1 MSCSPNSNGSTTA
14 SSWPPVAELFPFPL
28 DPFQLDAI
36 DALNQGHSVVVSAP
50 TGSGKTLVG
59 EYAIQRALAHGR
71 KVFYTT
77 PLKALSN
84 QKLRDF
90 REQFGAERVG
100 LLTGDLSL
108 NREAQVVVMTTE
120 IFRNM
125 LYAEIDHPDDDPLAD
140 VEAVV
145 LDECHY
151 MNDSQRGTVWEE
163 SIIHCP
169 PPVQLV
175 ALSATVA
182 NAGQLTDWIHKV
194 HGPTRLVYS
203 NFRPVP
209 LAFSFCSAKGL
220 HPLLN
225 EEGTGLHPN
234 CKVWRPP
241 KTTRRK
247 GPKTPKPPQPEAAP
261 LPFVVAQMAE
271 RDMLPAIYF
280 IFSRRGCDKGVR
292 DLGKVCLVTPQEQA
306 RIKVRLDAFIAATP
320 EAVREGHADPLLRGI
335 AAHHAG
341 VLPAWKELIEEL
353 FQQGLIKVVFATE
366 TLAAGIN
373 MPARTTVISAL
384 SKRTERGHRP
394 LMGSEFLQMAG
405 RAGRRGLDSQG
416 YVVTVQSRFEG
427 VREAGQL
434 ATAPA
439 DPLVSQFT
447 PSYGMVLNLLQR
459 YDLAKARELVERSFG
474 RYLATLDLA
483 DDEARIAELQAQ
495 LDVLEAGSGEV
506 PWDDFED
513 YEKQRERLREE
524 RRLLRILQSQAE
536 ETLAHELTLALQFS
550 SEGTLVSLKAPQ
562 LRGGVTP
569 AVIVEKVQG
578 PGQFPLLLCLTDENV
593 WILLPCSAVVS
604 LHAELSC
611 LQVSQVEPP
620 ELHRVGELRHGDQAS
635 GGLALAVAHMARRHD
650 MHTPQYD
657 LAGEVLAQAGLVRHL
672 EEALELHPAH
682 RWGDRRQLK
691 KHRRRMEE
699 LQLEIEERQRL
710 LHFRANRHWDTFLAL
725 IDVLRHFG
733 ALAGAEGLEPTEVGR
748 TVAALRG
755 DNELWLGL
763 ALMSGHLDALDPAEL
778 AAVLEAIS
786 TEVNRPDLWCAFP
799 PPPVVEEA
807 MHDLRGLRREL
818 GRQQERAKV
827 AFPIWW
833 EPELTGLVHAWA
845 KGASWSD
852 VIAATSLDEG
862 DVVRVLRRTVDLLA
876 QIPYCELV
884 TQQLRD
890 NARKALR
897 AINRFPVC
905 ELEDLLPTGMADSAA
920 TERPVAVPETPS
932 AAEDVVFASPHTDLE
947 G

>member
-1 MSCSPNSNGSTTA
+1 MTPAALSTPDQA
-14 SSWPPVAELFPFPL
+14 LDLAAIFPFPL
-28 DPFQLDAI
+28 DPFQLEAI

-59 EYAIQRALAHGR
+59 EYAIHRALAHGR

-90 REQFGAERVG
+90 REQYGAEKVG

-125 LYAEIDHPDDDPLAD
+125 LYAEIDHPDNDPLEG

-169 PPVQLV
+169 STIQLV

-182 NAGQLTDWIHKV
+182 NAGQLTDWIAAV
-194 HGPTRLVYS
+194 HGPTRLVHS
-203 NFRPVP
+203 DHRPVP

-225 EEGTGLHPN
+225 EAGTDLHPN
-234 CKVWRPP
+234 CKVWRAP
-241 KTTRRK
+241 KGNRRK
-247 GPKTPKPPQPEAAP
+247 GPKIPKPPQPEAPP
-261 LPFVVAQMAE
+261 LAFVVAQMAE

-292 DLGKVCLVTPQEQA
+292 ELGKLCLVTPAEQA
-306 RIKVRLDAFIAATP
+306 RIRQRLEAFVAVSP
-320 EAVREGHADPLLRGI
+320 EAVREGHAEPLLRGI
-335 AAHHAG
+335 ASHHAG

-459 YDLAKARELVERSFG
+459 YDLAKAKELVERSFG
-474 RYLATLDLA
+474 RYLATLDLV
-483 DDEARIAELQAQ
+483 DDQARIAELQAQ
-495 LDVLEAGSGEV
+495 LAALETGGGGPGGGEV

-513 YEKQRERLREE
+513 YEKQRGRLREE
-524 RRLLRILQSQAE
+524 RRLLRTLQHQAE
-536 ETLAHELTLALQFS
+536 ETLAHELTLALQFA
-550 SEGTLVSLKAPQ
+550 SEGSLVSLKAPQ
-562 LRGGVTP
+562 LRGRVAP
-569 AVIVEKVQG
+569 AVIVAKVPG
-578 PGQFPLLLCLTDENV
+578 PGQFPLLLCLTDENL
-593 WILLPCSAVVS
+593 WILVPCSAVVS

-611 LQVSQVEPP
+611 LQVGQIDAP
-620 ELHRVGELRHGDQAS
+620 ELRRIGEHHHGDQAS
-635 GGLALAVAHMARRHD
+635 GGLALAVASMARRYD
-650 MHTPQYD
+650 MTTPQYD
-657 LAGEVLAQAGLVRHL
+657 LAGEVQAQAQLVREL
-672 EEALELHPAH
+672 EEELELHPAH
-682 RWGDRRQLK
+682 RWGDRKQLK

-699 LQLEIEERQRL
+699 LEGEIQERQRL

-725 IDVLRHFG
+725 IEVLRHFG
-733 ALAGAEGLEPTEVGR
+733 GLDGADGLEPTEVGR

-763 ALMSGHLDALDPAEL
+763 ALMSGHLDDLDPAEL

-786 TEVNRPDLWCAFP
+786 TEVNRPDLWCAWAP
-799 PPPVVEEA
+799 PHAVEEA
-807 MHDLRGLRREL
+807 LHDLRSIRRQL
-818 GRQQERAKV
+818 DRQQERAKV

-845 KGASWSD
+845 SSASWSD
-852 VIAATSLDEG
+852 VIANTSLDEG

-876 QIPYCELV
+876 QIPYCEAV
-884 TQQLRD
+884 SQQLRD
-890 NARKALR
+890 NARRALK

-905 ELEDLLPTGMADSAA
+905 ELEDLLPAA
-920 TERPVAVPETPS
+920 HAVEAAPVELPPVQAP
-932 AAEDVVFASPHTDLE
+932 
-947 G
+947 

>member
-1 MSCSPNSNGSTTA
+1 MTA
-14 SSWPPVAELFPFPL
+14 SPPKPDPASAGLSIAQLFPFPL
-28 DPFQLDAI
+28 DDFQHEAI

-59 EYAIQRALAHGR
+59 EVAIHRALAHGQ

-100 LLTGDLSL
+100 LLTGDMSL

-125 LYAEIDHPDDDPLAD
+125 LYAEIDHPDNDPLD
-140 VEAVV
+140 GVEAVV

-169 PPVQLV
+169 PSIQLV

-182 NAGQLTDWIHKV
+182 NAGQLTDWIEAV
-194 HGPTRLVYS
+194 HGPTQLVHS
-203 NFRPVP
+203 DHRPVP

-225 EEGTGLHPN
+225 EAGTDLHPN
-234 CKVWRPP
+234 AKVWRAP
-241 KTTRRK
+241 KGARRK
-247 GPKTPKPPQPEAAP
+247 GPKTPKPPQPEAPP
-261 LPFVVAQMAE
+261 LAFVVAQMAE

-292 DLGKVCLVTPQEQA
+292 DLGKLCLVTPAEQE
-306 RIKVRLDAFIAATP
+306 RIRLRLDAFVAASP
-320 EAVREGHADPLLRGI
+320 EAVREGHDEPLLRGI
-335 AAHHAG
+335 ASHHAG
-341 VLPAWKELIEEL
+341 VLPAWKELIEDL

-373 MPARTTVISAL
+373 MPARSTVISAL

-405 RAGRRGLDSQG
+405 RAGRRGLDVQG

-459 YDLAKARELVERSFG
+459 YDLAKAKELVERSFG
-474 RYLATLDLA
+474 RYLATLDLKH
-483 DDEARIAELQAQ
+483 DQTRIAELQQQ
-495 LDVLEAGSGEV
+495 LAALASGMGADGGDGDV
-506 PWDDFED
+506 PWDDFEA
-513 YEKQRERLREE
+513 YEKLRSRLREE
-524 RRLLRILQSQAE
+524 RRIQRTLQHQAE
-536 ETLAHELTLALQFS
+536 ETVAHELTLALQFA
-550 SEGTLVSLKAPQ
+550 SEGSLLSLKAPP
-562 LRGGVTP
+562 LKGRITP
-569 AVIVEKVQG
+569 AVLVEKVPG
-578 PGQFPLLLCLTDENV
+578 PGQFPLLLCLTDDNL
-593 WILLPCSAVVS
+593 WILVPCNAVVS

-611 LQVSQVEPP
+611 LQVSQVEAPA
-620 ELHRVGELRHGDQAS
+620 LQRIGEHHHGNQAS
-635 GGLALAVAHMARRHD
+635 GGLALAVASMARRHD
-650 MHTPQYD
+650 MATPQYD
-657 LAGEVLAQAGLVRHL
+657 LAGEVQAQAQLVQQL
-672 EEALELHPAH
+672 EEELELQPAH

-699 LQLEIEERQRL
+699 LELEIEERQRL
-710 LHFRANRHWDTFLAL
+710 LHFRSNRHWDTFLAL
-725 IDVLRHFG
+725 IEVLRHFG
-733 ALAGAEGLEPTEVGR
+733 GLAGAEGLEPTEVGR

-763 ALMSGHLDALDPAEL
+763 ALMSGHLDGLDPAEL

-786 TEVNRPDLWCAFP
+786 TEVNRPDLWCAWSP
-799 PPPVVEEA
+799 PPAVEEA
-807 MHDLRGLRREL
+807 LHDLRSIRRQL
-818 GRQQERAKV
+818 DRQQERAKV
-827 AFPIWW
+827 TFPLWW

-845 KGASWSD
+845 SGARWSD
-852 VIAATSLDEG
+852 VIANTSLDEG

-876 QIPYCELV
+876 QIPYCEAV
-884 TQQLRD
+884 SQQLRD
-890 NARKALR
+890 NARRALKT
-897 AINRFPVC
+897 INRFPVC
-905 ELEDLLPTGMADSAA
+905 DLEDILA
-920 TERPVAVPETPS
+920 
-932 AAEDVVFASPHTDLE
+932 ASPQSELP
-947 G
+947 

>member
-1 MSCSPNSNGSTTA
+1 MSALDPA
-14 SSWPPVAELFPFPL
+14 AIFPFSL
-28 DPFQLDAI
+28 DGFQLEAV
-36 DALNQGHSVVVSAP
+36 DALNQGQSVVVSAP

-59 EYAIQRALAHGR
+59 EYAIQRALAHGS

-90 REQFGAERVG
+90 RHQLGPERVG

-125 LYAEIDHPDDDPLAD
+125 LYAEIDHPDNDPLAG

-169 PPVQLV
+169 PAIQLV

-182 NAGQLTDWIHKV
+182 NAGQLTDWIARV
-194 HGPTRLVYS
+194 HGPTRLVHS
-203 NFRPVP
+203 TFRPVP

-225 EEGTGLHPN
+225 EEGTALHPN

-247 GPKTPKPPQPEAAP
+247 GPKTPRPPQPEPAP
-261 LPFVVAQMAE
+261 LPFVVAQLAE

-280 IFSRRGCDKGVR
+280 IFSRRGCDRGVR
-292 DLGKVCLVTPQEQA
+292 ELGKACLVNPLEQA
-306 RIKVRLDAFIAATP
+306 RIRARLQAFRAATP
-320 EAVREGHADPLLRGI
+320 EAEREGHAEPLLRGI

-434 ATAPA
+434 ALAPA

-459 YDLAKARELVERSFG
+459 YSLGKARELVERSFG

-483 DDEARIAELQAQ
+483 DDEARIAALKAELAT
-495 LDVLEAGSGEV
+495 LEQGAGDV
-506 PWDDFED
+506 PWEDFED
-513 YEKQRERLREE
+513 YEKQRARLREE

-536 ETLAHELTLALQFS
+536 ETVAHELTLALQFS

-562 LRGGVTP
+562 LRGRVSP
-569 AVIVEKVQG
+569 AVIVEKVKG
-578 PGQFPLLLCLTDENV
+578 PGQFPLLLCLTDENL
-593 WILLPCSAVVS
+593 WLLLPCSAVVS

-611 LQVSQVEPP
+611 LQVHDVDRP
-620 ELHRVGELRHGDQAS
+620 ELHGVGELRHGDQAS
-635 GGLALAVAHMARRHD
+635 GGLALAVASMARRHD

-657 LAGEVLAQAGLVRHL
+657 LAGEVQTQAAQVAQL
-672 EEALELHPAH
+672 EADLELHPAH

-691 KHRRRMEE
+691 KHRFRMDA
-699 LQLEIEERQRL
+699 LQLEIEEKERL
-710 LHFRANRHWDTFLAL
+710 LHFRANRHWETFLAL
-725 IDVLRHFG
+725 IEVLRHFG
-733 ALAGAEGLEPTEVGR
+733 ALAGEEGLEPTDVGR
-748 TVAALRG
+748 TVAAIRG

-763 ALMSGHLDALDPAEL
+763 ALMSGHLDGLDPAEL

-799 PPPVVEEA
+799 PPPAVEEA
-807 MHDLRGLRREL
+807 LHDLRGLRREL
-818 GRQQERAKV
+818 GRLQERAKV

-845 KGASWSD
+845 RGCSWSE
-852 VIAATSLDEG
+852 VIANTSLDEG

-876 QIPYCELV
+876 QVPYCEV
-884 TQQLRD
+884 VSQQLRD
-890 NARKALR
+890 NARKALKT
-897 AINRFPVC
+897 INRFPVC
-905 ELEDLLPTGMADSAA
+905 ELEDLLPAGAASSSAF
-920 TERPVAVPETPS
+920 TPPPGP
-932 AAEDVVFASPHTDLE
+932 AAAGRDRESVD

>member
-1 MSCSPNSNGSTTA
+1 MKPSSSGDAAVPPTAPSTV
-14 SSWPPVAELFPFPL
+14 PPLEELFPFPL
-28 DPFQLDAI
+28 DRFQLEAI

-59 EYAIQRALAHGR
+59 EYAIHRALAHGR

-90 REQFGAERVG
+90 RHQFGDANVG

-108 NREAQVVVMTTE
+108 NREARIVVMTTE

-151 MNDSQRGTVWEE
+151 MNDTQRGTVWEE

-169 PPVQLV
+169 PSIQLV

-182 NAGQLTDWIHKV
+182 NAGQLTDWIERV
-194 HGPTRLVYS
+194 HGPTQLVHS
-203 NFRPVP
+203 DFRPVP

-225 EEGTGLHPN
+225 DEGTALHPN
-234 CKVWRPP
+234 AKVWRAP
-241 KTTRRK
+241 KGNRRK
-247 GPKTPKPPQPEAAP
+247 GPKTPRPPQPEPAP
-261 LPFVVAQMAE
+261 LTFVVAQLAE

-280 IFSRRGCDKGVR
+280 IFSRRGCDRGVR
-292 DLGKVCLVTPQEQA
+292 ELGSVCLVTPAEQA
-306 RIKVRLDAFIAATP
+306 RIRELLDAFVAATP
-320 EAVREGHADPLLRGI
+320 EAVREGGHAEALLRGI
-335 AAHHAG
+335 ASHHAG
-341 VLPAWKELIEEL
+341 VLPAWKELIEAL

-405 RAGRRGLDSQG
+405 RAGRRGLDVQG

-434 ATAPA
+434 ALAPA

-459 YDLAKARELVERSFG
+459 YDLAKAKELVERSFG

-483 DDEARIAELQAQ
+483 EDEALIATLSQQLAQ
-495 LDVLEAGSGEV
+495 LEDRGGEV
-506 PWDDFED
+506 PWEDVED
-513 YEKQRERLREE
+513 YEKQRGRLREE
-524 RRLLRILQSQAE
+524 RRLLRTLQLQAE
-536 ETLAHELTLALQFS
+536 ETLVHELTLALQFA
-550 SEGTLVSLKAPQ
+550 SEGTLVSLKALQ
-562 LRGGVTP
+562 LRGRVTP
-569 AVIVEKVQG
+569 AVIIAKVKG

-593 WILLPCSAVVS
+593 WILVPCGAVVS

-611 LQVSQVEPP
+611 LQVRQIEVP
-620 ELHRVGELRHGDQAS
+620 ELRHTGELRHGD
-635 GGLALAVAHMARRHD
+635 GGSEGMALAVASLARRHD
-650 MHTPQYD
+650 MHTPRYD
-657 LAGEVLAQAGLVRHL
+657 LQGEVLAQAELVRQL
-672 EEALELHPAH
+672 EEELELHPGH
-682 RWGDRRQLK
+682 GLGDRRQLS
-691 KHRRRMEE
+691 KHRRRQSE
-699 LQLEIEERQRL
+699 LQAELDERRRL
-710 LHFRANRHWDTFLAL
+710 LHFRSNRHWDTFLQL
-725 IDVLRHFG
+725 IEILRFFG
-733 ALAGAEGLEPTEVGR
+733 ALAGADGLEPTEVGR

-763 ALMSGHLDALDPAEL
+763 ALMSGHLDELEPADL

-786 TEVNRPDLWCAFP
+786 TEVNRPDLWCGWP
-799 PPPVVEEA
+799 PPAAAEEVL
-807 MHDLRGLRREL
+807 HDLRGLRREL
-818 GRQQERAKV
+818 QRQQERAQV
-827 AFPIWW
+827 VMPVWW

-845 KGASWSD
+845 QGAAWSE
-852 VIAATSLDEG
+852 VIANTSIDEG

-876 QIPYCELV
+876 QVPYAEAISERLR
-884 TQQLRD
+884 TQSR
-890 NARKALR
+890 RALR

-905 ELEDLLPTGMADSAA
+905 EIEDLLPPPPAA
-920 TERPVAVPETPS
+920 TPGPEPGGGGGAAVT
-932 AAEDVVFASPHTDLE
+932 A
-947 G
+947 

>member
-1 MSCSPNSNGSTTA
+1 MSALDPA
-14 SSWPPVAELFPFPL
+14 AIFPFPL
-28 DPFQLDAI
+28 DGFQLEAI

-59 EYAIQRALAHGR
+59 EYAIQRALAHGA

-90 REQFGAERVG
+90 RHQYGPERVG

-125 LYAEIDHPDDDPLAD
+125 LYAEIDHPDNDPLAG

-169 PPVQLV
+169 PVIQLV

-182 NAGQLTDWIHKV
+182 NAGQLTDWIARV
-194 HGPTRLVYS
+194 HGPTRLVHS
-203 NFRPVP
+203 TFRPVP

-247 GPKTPKPPQPEAAP
+247 GPKAPRPPQPEPAP
-261 LPFVVAQMAE
+261 LPFVVAQLAE

-280 IFSRRGCDKGVR
+280 IFSRRGCDRGVR
-292 DLGKVCLVTPQEQA
+292 ELGRVCLVNPLEQA
-306 RIKVRLDAFIAATP
+306 RIRARLEVFRAATP
-320 EAVREGHADPLLRGI
+320 EAEREGHAEPLLRGI
-335 AAHHAG
+335 ASHHAG

-434 ATAPA
+434 ALAPA

-459 YDLAKARELVERSFG
+459 YNLPKARELVERSFG

-483 DDEARIAELQAQ
+483 EDEARIAELKADLASLNQGAA
-495 LDVLEAGSGEV
+495 DV

-513 YEKQRERLREE
+513 YEKQRARLREE

-562 LRGGVTP
+562 LRGRVTP
-569 AVIVEKVQG
+569 AVIVEKVKG
-578 PGQFPLLLCLTDENV
+578 PGQFPLLLCLTDENL
-593 WILLPCSAVVS
+593 WLLLPCSAVVS

-611 LQVSQVEPP
+611 LQVRELERP
-620 ELHRVGELRHGDQAS
+620 ELRGVGELRHGDQAS
-635 GGLALAVAHMARRHD
+635 GGLALAVASMARRHD

-657 LAGEVLAQAGLVRHL
+657 LAGEVQGQAAQVQQL
-672 EEALELHPAH
+672 EAELELHPAH

-691 KHRRRMEE
+691 KHRFRMDA
-699 LQLEIEERQRL
+699 LQQEIEEKERL
-710 LHFRANRHWDTFLAL
+710 LHFRSNRHWDTFLEL
-725 IDVLRHFG
+725 IEVLRHFG
-733 ALAGAEGLEPTEVGR
+733 ALAGEEGLEPTEVGR

-763 ALMSGHLDALDPAEL
+763 ALMSGHLDGLDPAEL

-799 PPPVVEEA
+799 PPPPVEEA
-807 MHDLRGLRREL
+807 LHDLRGLRREL
-818 GRQQERAKV
+818 GRQQERARV

-845 KGASWSD
+845 RGCSWSE
-852 VIAATSLDEG
+852 VIANTSLDEG

-876 QIPYCELV
+876 QVPYCEAV
-884 TQQLRD
+884 SDQLRR
-890 NARKALR
+890 NARRALL

-905 ELEDLLPTGMADSAA
+905 ELEDLLPAGAGAGAVDALPPIPPPEPAA
-920 TERPVAVPETPS
+920 AGRDRGS
-932 AAEDVVFASPHTDLE
+932 TD

>member
-1 MSCSPNSNGSTTA
+1 MRNGVIGSVLV
-14 SSWPPVAELFPFPL
+14 SSLLDDCLMAAVVQPSMEEIFPFPL
-28 DPFQLDAI
+28 DPFQLEAI

-50 TGSGKTLVG
+50 TGSGKG
-59 EYAIQRALAHGR
+59 EYAIHRALAHGR

-90 REQFGAERVG
+90 RAQFGTERVG
-100 LLTGDLSL
+100 LLTGDMSL

-125 LYAEIDHPDDDPLAD
+125 LYAEIDHPDNDPLEG

-169 PPVQLV
+169 PPIQLV

-182 NAGQLTDWIHKV
+182 NAGQLTDWIEAV
-194 HGPTRLVYS
+194 HGPTQLVHS
-203 NFRPVP
+203 DHRPVP

-225 EEGTGLHPN
+225 EDGTDLHPN
-234 CKVWRPP
+234 CKVWRAP
-241 KTTRRK
+241 KGNRRK
-247 GPKTPKPPQPEAAP
+247 GPKTPKPPQPEAPP
-261 LPFVVAQMAE
+261 LGFVVAQMAE

-292 DLGKVCLVTPQEQA
+292 DLGKLCLVSPDEQV
-306 RIKVRLDAFIAATP
+306 RIQARLDAFVATSP
-320 EAVREGHADPLLRGI
+320 EAVREGHDEPLLRGI
-335 AAHHAG
+335 ASHHAG

-434 ATAPA
+434 ATAPS

-459 YDLAKARELVERSFG
+459 YHLAKARELVERSFG
-474 RYLATLDLA
+474 RYLATLDLK
-483 DDEARIAELQAQ
+483 DDQERIAELKQQ
-495 LDVLEAGSGEV
+495 LLSLEMGDEGGEV

-513 YEKQRERLREE
+513 YEKRRGRLREE
-524 RRLLRILQSQAE
+524 RRLLRTLQHQAE
-536 ETLAHELTLALQFS
+536 ETVAHELTLALQFA
-550 SEGTLVSLKAPQ
+550 SEGSLLSLKAPP
-562 LRGGVTP
+562 LKGRIAP
-569 AVIVEKVQG
+569 AVLVEKVKG
-578 PGQFPLLLCLTDENV
+578 PGQFPLLKCLTDDNL
-593 WILLPCSAVVS
+593 WILVPCSAVVS

-611 LQVSQVEPP
+611 LQVSQIEAP
-620 ELHRVGELRHGDQAS
+620 ELHRAGEHHHGNQAS
-635 GGLALAVAHMARRHD
+635 GGLALAVASMARRHD
-650 MHTPQYD
+650 MATPQYD
-657 LAGEVLAQAGLVRHL
+657 LAGEVQEQALLVRQL
-672 EEALELHPAH
+672 EEELELHPAH

-699 LQLEIEERQRL
+699 LELEIEERQRL
-710 LHFRANRHWDTFLAL
+710 LHFRSNRHWDTFLAL
-725 IDVLRHFG
+725 IEVLRHFG

-763 ALMSGHLDALDPAEL
+763 ALMSGHLDELNPAEL

-786 TEVNRPDLWCAFP
+786 TEVNRPDLWCAWSP
-799 PPPVVEEA
+799 PPAVEEA
-807 MHDLRGLRREL
+807 LHDLRSIRRQIE
-818 GRQQERAKV
+818 RQQERAKV
-827 AFPIWW
+827 AFPLWW

-845 KGASWSD
+845 SGASWSE
-852 VIAATSLDEG
+852 VIANTSLDEG

-876 QIPYCELV
+876 QIPYCEAV
-884 TQQLRD
+884 SQQLRD
-890 NARKALR
+890 NARRALKT
-897 AINRFPVC
+897 INRFPVC
-905 ELEDLLPTGMADSAA
+905 ELPDILATTPTPGPDQA
-920 TERPVAVPETPS
+920 P
-932 AAEDVVFASPHTDLE
+932 
-947 G
+947 